1 MFDSVRD
8 FFRVFKLL
16 LLNHFQTDSEEER
29 QRVDEEKKANREKAE
44 ADKKSGISSNGTN
57 TPSGRKEKHGAIDS
71 DRDAAM
77 KKSGSMKSL
86 KRPGSPNLSDASG
99 TDASVRKKKK
109 HRHPSSSQ
117 NTPQPSRP
125 ISPANVPSSSAPA
138 SSLDPSKPMKKR
150 KSMAPG
156 SRAGSDT
163 EAATYSDGG
172 AMLEGSKNSKRIK
185 LNVSAS
191 GLKSPPTVTPQGG
204 SRATSPKPSA
214 TSAPAA
220 SLNPSLPFPTAQE
233 IFNAI
238 PATGISSSDLLRQF
252 KNRTVDRRAEFFEIV
267 KSVARLDKATKVL
280 MPKAQAPAA
289 S

>member
-1 MFDSVRD
+1 M
-8 FFRVFKLL
+8 
-16 LLNHFQTDSEEER
+16 E
-29 QRVDEEKKANREKAE
+29 EEKKANREKAE
-44 ADKKSGISSNGTN
+44 ADKKSGISSTGTN
-57 TPSGRKEKHGAIDS
+57 TPSGRKEKHGGIES

-77 KKSGSMKSL
+77 KKSTSIKSL

-99 TDASVRKKKK
+99 TDASVRKRKK

-125 ISPANVPSSSAPA
+125 ISPANVPSSSAPV
-138 SSLDPSKPMKKR
+138 SSLDPIKKR

-163 EAATYSDGG
+163 EAAAYSDGG
-172 AMLEGSKNSKRIK
+172 AMSDGSKTSKRIK
-185 LNVSAS
+185 LNVSAP
-191 GLKSPPTVTPQGG
+191 GLRSPSTLTPQGG
-204 SRATSPKPSA
+204 SRAASPKPGA
-214 TSAPAA
+214 TSAPASAA
-220 SLNPSLPFPTAQE
+220 SPPLPFPTAQE

-238 PATGISSSDLLRQF
+238 PANGISSSELLRQF

-280 MPKAQAPAA
+280 LPKSQAPTA

>member
-1 MFDSVRD
+1 M
-8 FFRVFKLL
+8 
-16 LLNHFQTDSEEER
+16 E
-29 QRVDEEKKANREKAE
+29 EEKKANREKAE
-44 ADKKSGISSNGTN
+44 ADKKSGISSTGTN
-57 TPSGRKEKHGAIDS
+57 TPSGRKEKLGGLDS

-77 KKSGSMKSL
+77 KKSSSMKSL
-86 KRPGSPNLSDASG
+86 KRPGSPNLSEASG

-138 SSLDPSKPMKKR
+138 SSLDSSKPMQKR
-150 KSMAPG
+150 KGMVSG

-163 EAATYSDGG
+163 ETAVFSDGG
-172 AMLEGSKNSKRIK
+172 VMSDGSKASKRIK
-185 LNVSAS
+185 LNVSAP
-191 GLKSPPTVTPQGG
+191 GLRSPPTLTPQGG
-204 SRATSPKPSA
+204 SRAASPKPSA
-214 TSAPAA
+214 TSAPAPPA
-220 SLNPSLPFPTAQE
+220 VNATLSFPTAQE

-238 PATGISSSDLLRQF
+238 PANGISSSELLRQF
-252 KNRTVDRRAEFFEIV
+252 KNRTVDRRGEFFDIV

-280 MPKAQAPAA
+280 LPKTQPPAA

>member
-1 MFDSVRD
+1 V
-8 FFRVFKLL
+8 
-16 LLNHFQTDSEEER
+16 E
-29 QRVDEEKKANREKAE
+29 EEKKANREKAE
-44 ADKKSGISSNGTN
+44 ADKKSGISSTGTN
-57 TPSGRKEKHGAIDS
+57 TPSGRKEKHGGIDS
-71 DRDAAM
+71 DRDAAI
-77 KKSGSMKSL
+77 KKSSSMKSL
-86 KRPGSPNLSDASG
+86 KRPGSPNLSEASG

-138 SSLDPSKPMKKR
+138 SSLDPSKPIKKR

-163 EAATYSDGG
+163 ETAAYSDGG
-172 AMLEGSKNSKRIK
+172 PMSDGSKTSKRIK
-185 LNVSAS
+185 LNVSAP
-191 GLKSPPTVTPQGG
+191 GLKSPPVLTPQGG
-204 SRATSPKPSA
+204 SRAASPKPSA
-214 TSAPAA
+214 TSAPA
-220 SLNPSLPFPTAQE
+220 PSVGPPLPFPTAQE

-238 PATGISSSDLLRQF
+238 PANGISSSELLRQF
-252 KNRTVDRRAEFFEIV
+252 KNRTVDRRVEFFDIV

-280 MPKAQAPAA
+280 LPKAQAPAA

>member
-1 MFDSVRD
+1 M
-8 FFRVFKLL
+8 
-16 LLNHFQTDSEEER
+16 E
-29 QRVDEEKKANREKAE
+29 EEKKANKEKAE

-57 TPSGRKEKHGAIDS
+57 TPSGRKEKHGGIDS

-77 KKSGSMKSL
+77 KKSSSMKSL

-156 SRAGSDT
+156 AGSDT

-172 AMLEGSKNSKRIK
+172 VMSEGSKNSKRIK

-191 GLKSPPTVTPQGG
+191 GLRSPPTVTPQGG
-204 SRATSPKPSA
+204 SRAASPKPSA
-214 TSAPAA
+214 AGAPAA
-220 SLNPSLPFPTAQE
+220 PLNPPLPFPTAQE

>member
-1 MFDSVRD
+1 V
-8 FFRVFKLL
+8 
-16 LLNHFQTDSEEER
+16 E
-29 QRVDEEKKANREKAE
+29 EEKKANREKAE
-44 ADKKSGISSNGTN
+44 ADKKSGISSTGTN
-57 TPSGRKEKHGAIDS
+57 TPSGRKEKHGGIDS

-77 KKSGSMKSL
+77 KKSSSIKPL

-125 ISPANVPSSSAPA
+125 ISPANVPSSSAPVP
-138 SSLDPSKPMKKR
+138 SLDPSNPMKKR

-163 EAATYSDGG
+163 ETAAYSDAG
-172 AMLEGSKNSKRIK
+172 AMSDGSMTSKRIK
-185 LNVSAS
+185 LNVSAP
-191 GLKSPPTVTPQGG
+191 GLRSPTTLTPQGG
-204 SRATSPKPSA
+204 SRAASPKPAA
-214 TSAPAA
+214 TSAPASAA
-220 SLNPSLPFPTAQE
+220 SPSLPFPTAQE

-238 PATGISSSDLLRQF
+238 PANGISSSELLRQF
-252 KNRTVDRRAEFFEIV
+252 KNRTVDRRTEFFEIV

-280 MPKAQAPAA
+280 LPKPQAPTT